1 MAPPNEFDEESK
13 GTEWGKNKD
22 WKKKQC
28 NLINSIILPLTNQ
41 YRQGKR
47 QGKKKL

>member
-22 WKKKQC
+22 WKKK
-28 NLINSIILPLTNQ
+28 NSVI
-41 YRQGKR
+41 
-47 QGKKKL
+47 